1 MRRRYIRAVDVL
13 DRQRPARQRGRLR
26 PALVLALVLAA
37 MPGVARAQGP
47 LGPLPAQPVTT
58 PTVATPTPTTT
69 ASSTSSGGLS
79 SNEQVAL
86 FGAGII
92 LIAGIA
98 FLIRR
103 DARARTPAGR
113 PASDPPRATVRPRAK
128 RVEQSRARAK
138 AARTQRKRQRTRR

>member
-1 MRRRYIRAVDVL
+1 MDAL
-13 DRQRPARQRGRLR
+13 DRQRPARRRGRLR

-37 MPGVARAQGP
+37 TPAVARAQGP
-47 LGPLPAQPVTT
+47 LGPLPAQPVTA
-58 PTVATPTPTTT
+58 PTVATPPPTTATT

-86 FGAGII
+86 FGAGIV

-113 PASDPPRATVRPRAK
+113 PASDAPRATVRPRAK

-138 AARTQRKRQRTRR
+138 AARAQRKRQRTRR

>member
-1 MRRRYIRAVDVL
+1 MRRRYIRAVDAL
-13 DRQRPARQRGRLR
+13 DRQRPARRRGRLW
-26 PALVLALVLAA
+26 AAVVLALVIAA
-37 MPGVARAQGP
+37 VPGVARAQGP

-58 PTVATPTPTTT
+58 PTVSTPTTVTT
-69 ASSTSSGGLS
+69 ASSASSGGLS
-79 SNEQVAL
+79 STEQVAL
-86 FGAGII
+86 FAAGVL

-113 PASDPPRATVRPRAK
+113 PSSDAPRATVRPRAK

-138 AARTQRKRQRTRR
+138 AARRQRKRTR